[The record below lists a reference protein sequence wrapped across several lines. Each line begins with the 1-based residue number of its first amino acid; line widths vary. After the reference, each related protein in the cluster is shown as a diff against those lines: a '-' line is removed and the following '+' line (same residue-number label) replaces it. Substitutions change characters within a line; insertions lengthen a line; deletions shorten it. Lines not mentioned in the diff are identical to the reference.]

1 MPKLLKKYNTRK
13 IALGAGIF
21 SGAVLGLFFMIGSLT
36 KYNYYIALPFF
47 FLSGLPLGIYNVIT
61 FAMVGEC
68 IDYLQYKLDIRAEGL
83 ASSCISFVG
92 KLSAAFSA
100 GAIPLVLEISGY
112 VQPVTE
118 NGVTVIQQQTTGART
133 AIFML
138 LTLIPAVSLFV
149 STLPL
154 LAYDLIGRK
163 KKEIE
168 EALEKKR
175 VIKED

>member
-1 MPKLLKKYNTRK
+1 MPKVLRKYNTRV

-21 SGAVLGLFFMIGSLT
+21 SGAVLGLFFLIGTLT
-36 KYNYYIALPFF
+36 HYNYYIALPFF

-61 FAMVGEC
+61 FSMVGEC

-100 GAIPLVLEISGY
+100 GAIPLVLEIADY

-118 NGVTVIQQQTTGART
+118 NGTTVLMEQTSGTRT

-154 LAYDLIGRK
+154 LSYDLVGRK
-163 KKEIE
+163 KREIE

-175 VIKED
+175 VIKEE